1 MGNLIKRNTVFME
14 CMSLVDNN
22 VFAAGEMVSV
32 YKIENI
38 WITQDSNGKYFRV
51 PASLIKNEKFTE
63 VEKRYSM
70 SDIIYYLMDR
80 NTDYQTVCWELLEE
94 AALTAFKEMYFYGAT
109 LDDIYNYISS
119 NLI

>member
-1 MGNLIKRNTVFME
+1 MGNVINRNTVFMK

-22 VFAAGEMVSV
+22 VFAAGEMISV

-38 WITQDSNGKYFRV
+38 WVTQDLNGKYFRV
-51 PASLIKNEKFTE
+51 PASLIRNEKFTE
-63 VEKRYSM
+63 VEERYSM

-94 AALTAFKEMYFYGAT
+94 AVLTAFKEMYFYGAT
-109 LDDIYNYISS
+109 LDDIYNYISG

>member
-1 MGNLIKRNTVFME
+1 MGNVINRNTVFME

-22 VFAAGEMVSV
+22 VFASGEMVSV

-38 WITQDSNGKYFRV
+38 WVTQNLNGKYFRV
-51 PASLIKNEKFTE
+51 PASLIRNEKFTE
-63 VEKRYSM
+63 VEERYSM

-80 NTDYQTVCWELLEE
+80 NTDYQTICWALLEE
-94 AALTAFKEMYFYGAT
+94 AVLTAFKEMYFYGAT
-109 LDDIYNYISS
+109 LDDIYNYISG